1 MNFGGTTFGLAI
13 IARAIGGWMFTTWI
27 RAKHG
32 YPVENEWGGTVHR
45 TDPDADR
52 KIALLTDDNAKLAG
66 QVSRLEERISVLERI
81 ATEEGGKAAQL
92 ADQIDRLSASR
103 SASRSEEHTS
113 ELQSLMRIS
122 YAVFFLKK
130 QKNNNR

>member
-1 MNFGGTTFGLAI
+1 MNFGGTTFVLAI
-13 IARAIGGWMFTTWI
+13 IALSIGGWMFTTWI

-81 ATEEGGKAAQL
+81 APEEGGKAAQL
-92 ADQIDRLSASR
+92 ADQID
-103 SASRSEEHTS
+103 RSEEHTS

-122 YAVFFLKK
+122 YAVFCLKK
-130 QKNNNR
+130 KKLT